1 MRDGLL
7 LLNMCSLATTII
19 LKGELTCQE
28 KGTDTGR
35 IKSQGGE
42 KKRVIS
48 GRRAEQL
55 KSAREED
62 D

>member
-1 MRDGLL
+1 VE
-7 LLNMCSLATTII
+7 
-19 LKGELTCQE
+19 ELIEMYENQRKKQE
-28 KGTDTGR
+28 SGR
-35 IKSQGGE
+35 FKSQGGE

-48 GRRAEQL
+48 ARLAEEA